1 MQDDYKWRMR
11 EYARR
16 TADELLKQLHSR
28 PAEESPES
36 EGIAT
41 WKDRSVTA

>member
-28 PAEESPES
+28 QQRNHQKVR
-36 EGIAT
+36 G
-41 WKDRSVTA
+41 